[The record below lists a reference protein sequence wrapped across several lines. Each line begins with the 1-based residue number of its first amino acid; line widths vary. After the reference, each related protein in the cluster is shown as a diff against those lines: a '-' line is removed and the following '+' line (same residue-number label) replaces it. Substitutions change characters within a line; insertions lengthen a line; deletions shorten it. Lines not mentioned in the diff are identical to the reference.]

1 MSESQAFSLGLGLNA
16 VGQPLFPGLTVSGG
30 SLLGVPVVTSQA
42 VGNQIIIAHA
52 PSILIADES
61 GVEIDISREASVYL
75 DSAPTDPP
83 DATAVLTSL
92 WQANLVGLRVE
103 RYITWGKARS
113 TAVDRITSVAYA
125 P

>member
-1 MSESQAFSLGLGLNA
+1 
-16 VGQPLFPGLTVSGG
+16 
-30 SLLGVPVVTSQA
+30 VVTSQA

-61 GVEIDISREASVYL
+61 GVEVDISREASVYL

>member
-1 MSESQAFSLGLGLNA
+1 
-16 VGQPLFPGLTVSGG
+16 V
-30 SLLGVPVVTSQA
+30 
-42 VGNQIIIAHA
+42 
-52 PSILIADES
+52 
-61 GVEIDISREASVYL
+61 DISREASVYL

-113 TAVDRITSVAYA
+113 TAVDRITGVAYA